1 MDCQQARAQ
10 LALERLGRDAAP
22 GSDALAA
29 ERHLS
34 ECDVCREAV
43 TSDRQADSRITRAM
57 LDVPVPV
64 GFADRLHAAIGPA
77 LVVAKTPAI
86 IPRRH
91 LLRRLGWGSLTL
103 VPMLAI
109 GTLLVSQSVVLND
122 ASIRELGK
130 LDPSLLPVGS
140 SPGIAVPAGWNTLR
154 AIQFADAPRVATVNR
169 VEIPLLMFTALGDR
183 RSASCTGYLVRL
195 PLSQWHKV
203 PDADSFSRG
212 IIQYAAF
219 GTWVVWREGDN
230 VIICVLQGDA
240 HAMQRLQDLVAAG
253 RQLT

>member
-10 LALERLGRDAAP
+10 LEHARLGKDAAP
-22 GSDALAA
+22 GTDALAA

-34 ECDVCREAV
+34 ECDVCRGAIASE
-43 TSDRQADSRITRAM
+43 RQVDSLISRAM
-57 LDVPVPV
+57 LDVPVPT
-64 GFADRLHAAIGPA
+64 GFADRLHAAIPPTLVTEAPA
-77 LVVAKTPAI
+77 VL
-86 IPRRH
+86 PRRQ
-91 LLRRLGWGSLTL
+91 LLRRLGWGSLAL

-109 GTLLVSQSVVLND
+109 GAFLMSHSVVLND

-140 SPGIAVPAGWNTLR
+140 LPTMVTPAGWSSQR
-154 AIQFADAPRVATVNR
+154 AIRFADAPRVAVVNR
-169 VEIPLLMFTALGDR
+169 VEVPLLTFTALGDR
-183 RSASCTGYLVRL
+183 RSASCTGFLVRL
-195 PLSQWHKV
+195 PLTQWHRV
-203 PDADSFSRG
+203 PDANSFSRG

-230 VIICVLQGDA
+230 VVICVLQGDA

>member
-10 LALERLGRDAAP
+10 LELERLGKDAVP

-29 ERHLS
+29 ERHLL
-34 ECDVCREAV
+34 ECDVCRGAV
-43 TSDRQADSRITRAM
+43 ASERQVDSRIARAM

-64 GFADRLHAAIGPA
+64 GFANRLHAAIGPA
-77 LVVAKTPAI
+77 LVAEAPAV

-109 GTLLVSQSVVLND
+109 GAFLMSQPVVLND

-140 SPGIAVPAGWNTLR
+140 LPAVVAPAGWSTLR
-154 AIQFADAPRVATVNR
+154 AIRFADAPRVATVNR
-169 VEIPLLMFTALGDR
+169 VEIPLLTFTALGDR

-195 PLSQWHKV
+195 PLSQWHRV
-203 PDADSFSRG
+203 PDADSFSGG